1 MSLPDT
7 RARTAG
13 RFDELD
19 EHYGPV
25 AYARR
30 DIRLQNEEV
39 EMLRTLMPGLNPQN
53 IVGRAPVHVSHR
65 DGLRMEFDDESWLLL
80 RPSGTEPVVRIYA
93 EAGTIELRDEMLEA
107 GTAIVKGEYGG
118 I

>member
-1 MSLPDT
+1 
-7 RARTAG
+7 
-13 RFDELD
+13 
-19 EHYGPV
+19 
-25 AYARR
+25 
-30 DIRLQNEEV
+30 
-39 EMLRTLMPGLNPQN
+39 MLRTLMPGLNPQN

>member
-1 MSLPDT
+1 M
-7 RARTAG
+7 
-13 RFDELD
+13 
-19 EHYGPV
+19 
-25 AYARR
+25 
-30 DIRLQNEEV
+30 
-39 EMLRTLMPGLNPQN
+39 
-53 IVGRAPVHVSHR
+53 HVSHR

-107 GTAIVKGEYGG
+107 GIAIVKGEYGG